1 MTKSAVTEPSYVET
15 ELYEVSVP
23 GKFIGKAVIDSNAR
37 MIGIARSLRIKIPG
51 GKPEIMVKG
60 LDVEFPVNV
69 ESIIAVGGVIQLDTA
84 HKNVEEID
92 INDIL
97 QLREEIREEIET
109 IFST

>member
-1 MTKSAVTEPSYVET
+1 
-15 ELYEVSVP
+15 
-23 GKFIGKAVIDSNAR
+23 
-37 MIGIARSLRIKIPG
+37 
-51 GKPEIMVKG
+51 MVKG

-69 ESIIAVGGVIQLDTA
+69 ESIIAVGGVIQLDTV